1 MDYNPVNSSKPCQ
14 NTFKK
19 YRQGNE
25 AHAFILSSCV
35 VCCAG
40 GRVLSILI
48 ELEQVLTDALQQ
60 AFPGLEERALVAP
73 CRDAKFGDYQCNN
86 AMALFAKMKGKV
98 IISHPL
104 DLGYTQCLLQGI

>member
-1 MDYNPVNSSKPCQ
+1 M
-14 NTFKK
+14 
-19 YRQGNE
+19 
-25 AHAFILSSCV
+25 
-35 VCCAG
+35 
-40 GRVLSILI
+40 LSILI

-98 IISHPL
+98 ITSPS
-104 DLGYTQCLLQGI
+104 